1 MPKMPRF
8 QGVLPGRA
16 EQPDSLLDSLRAG
29 KSGNLQKPVTPPQI
43 FLEFRPIICDSF
55 SKPMVHPHTEVR
67 LIDEKVGH
75 GLFAT
80 RLIPRGTITWTR
92 CEFDRTFSQEEVAS
106 LAPDYRRI
114 VEIFSYI
121 DTEGKSVLCWDG
133 ARNINHSCEANTLS
147 IIHSVD
153 IAIRDIQPNEQITC
167 EYGNCNLIEEL
178 ECLCLAPG
186 CRGKIGRLDALNHGT
201 TWDELVRL
209 SLPEVTQVAQ
219 PLLPFVRERT
229 LLDEILKGQSA
240 IRSHVSYYLPP

>member
-1 MPKMPRF
+1 MVGITAIKKHFAPL
-8 QGVLPGRA
+8 QILLEIGR
-16 EQPDSLLDSLRAG
+16 
-29 KSGNLQKPVTPPQI
+29 
-43 FLEFRPIICDSF
+43 IICDSF
-55 SKPMVHPHTEVR
+55 SNPMVHPHTEVR

-80 RLIPRGTITWTR
+80 RLIPKGTITWTR
-92 CEFDRTFSQEEVAS
+92 CEFDRTFSPEEVAA
-106 LAPDYRRI
+106 LAPEYRRI

-153 IAIRDIQPNEQITC
+153 IAIRDIQPHEQITC

-178 ECLCLAPG
+178 DCLCLAPG
-186 CRGKIGRLDALNHGT
+186 CRRRIGREDALNHGSR
-201 TWDELVRL
+201 WDELVNQ
-209 SLPEVTQVAQ
+209 SLPEVTRVPQ
-219 PLLPFVRERT
+219 PLLPFVRERS
-229 LLDEILKGQSA
+229 LLDEILSGQTT